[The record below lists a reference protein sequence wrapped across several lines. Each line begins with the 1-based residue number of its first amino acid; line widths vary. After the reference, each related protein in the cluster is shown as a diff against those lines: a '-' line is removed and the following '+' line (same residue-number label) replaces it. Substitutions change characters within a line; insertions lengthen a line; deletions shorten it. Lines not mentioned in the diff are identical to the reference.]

1 MAVFLTYH
9 KGLPRG
15 SRHHASPIWEL
26 VQGGPRVVSIAR
38 RSLWPDGTCSTQKTH
53 PGSKA
58 KDEQVVELDRE
69 ARQPTARKEW
79 PRSQIFGTG
88 NCRKRGPESG
98 PFFSTHLI
106 AMKRS
111 SLKIKP
117 ALWAYFLDLD
127 TDNYVSTGRRR
138 DGTKLFENP
147 TCLLLQFGL
156 RYRVSRSEWTE
167 AQAPDLFEFLSP
179 LAKTALGCLHTGV
192 LIC

>member
-1 MAVFLTYH
+1 MYA
-9 KGLPRG
+9 RG
-15 SRHHASPIWEL
+15 PYVAS
-26 VQGGPRVVSIAR
+26 VAR
-38 RSLWPDGTCSTQKTH
+38 RGLWPDGTCRTQKSH

-58 KDEQVVELDRE
+58 KAEQVVELDRE

-79 PRSQIFGTG
+79 PQSQIFGAG

-98 PFFSTHLI
+98 PFFSTPLI
-106 AMKRS
+106 ARKRS
-111 SLKIKP
+111 SLEIKP

-156 RYRVSRSEWTE
+156 RYRYRVSRSEWTE

-179 LAKTALGCLHTGV
+179 LAKTALGCLHTGI

>member
-1 MAVFLTYH
+1 M
-9 KGLPRG
+9 PRG

-26 VQGGPRVVSIAR
+26 AQGGPRVVSVAR
-38 RSLWPDGTCSTQKTH
+38 RGLWPDGTCSTQKTH
-53 PGSKA
+53 AGSKA

-69 ARQPTARKEW
+69 ATQPTARKEW
-79 PRSQIFGTG
+79 PQSQIFGAG

-98 PFFSTHLI
+98 PFFSTPLI
-106 AMKRS
+106 ARKRS
-111 SLKIKP
+111 SLEIKP

-147 TCLLLQFGL
+147 TCLLLQFGSM
-156 RYRVSRSEWTE
+156 YRVSRSEWTE

-179 LAKTALGCLHTGV
+179 CEKTALGCLHTGI